1 MLKRRTEDH
10 QDRFFLNKNKI
21 KEYQH
26 EDINKNFIRELNKLD
41 TSYNPASLNYINE
54 KFKDITLEDNPE

>member
-10 QDRFFLNKNKI
+10 QNHFFNKNKI

-54 KFKDITLEDNPE
+54 KFKDIILEDTPE